1 MWDKPRELTN
11 YQGDGYEI
19 SFWSTYNY
27 ASPEASAKDI
37 LNGWKKSPG
46 HNDIIVN
53 KNTWKKVEWQAIG
66 VGIAGEYA
74 NVWFGK
80 EEDNTAGPEVCR

>member
-19 SFWSTYNY
+19 AFYSSFKYN
-27 ASPEASAKDI
+27 SPAAFARDI
-37 LNGWKKSPG
+37 LDGWKKSPG
-46 HNDIIVN
+46 HNEVIVN
-53 KNTWKKVEWQAIG
+53 KGIWKNVNWQAIG
-66 VGIAGEYA
+66 IGIYGEYA

-80 EEDNTAGPEVCR
+80 EKDTAVEPELCE